1 MTKSTSSKQSPPPE
15 ELSQIA
21 KDRRREWRVNLPL
34 DVVVEG
40 TLPDGNIFQEQTKL
54 ENISSTGA
62 FFGLDSAVTIGS
74 KLTLIIDLPE
84 KITEGDKT
92 LLRLIGNIVRLKKI
106 AGEKNQGIALVFV
119 EEYEFLRDEPK

>member
-1 MTKSTSSKQSPPPE
+1 MTKSTSSKQSTPPKD
-15 ELSQIA
+15 LAQIA
-21 KDRRREWRVNLPL
+21 KDRRREWRFNLPL

-40 TLPDGNIFQEQTKL
+40 TLPDGNNFQEQTKL

-119 EEYEFLRDEPK
+119 EEYEFLRNELK

>member
-21 KDRRREWRVNLPL
+21 KDRRREWRFNLPL